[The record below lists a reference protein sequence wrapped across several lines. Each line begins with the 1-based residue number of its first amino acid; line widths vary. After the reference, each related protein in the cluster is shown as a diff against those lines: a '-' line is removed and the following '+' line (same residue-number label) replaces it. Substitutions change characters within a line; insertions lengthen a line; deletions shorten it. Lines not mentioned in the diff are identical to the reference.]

1 MKNAFLQIP
10 RPLQKQILL
19 RALGA
24 VLGLFLFILFLIIY
38 KDWRFWIPCVILSVM
53 CLASAGTLFYRC
65 VFGKYVVV
73 EGVCTDIDKTL
84 IRRRIKA
91 IYIRNDSF
99 LIKIVNAKRI
109 KNLSIGDIVTVY
121 VADNSAV
128 YDVDG
133 MKVICYYLA
142 MTKGERTHEDRTDLR
157 EAQRNP

>member
-1 MKNAFLQIP
+1 MKEQFQALP
-10 RPLQKQILL
+10 KPLQKQILI
-19 RALGA
+19 RIAGA
-24 VLGLFLFILFLIIY
+24 ILGLFLFILVLIFY

-91 IYIRNDSF
+91 IYIRNDNFS
-99 LIKIVNAKRI
+99 IKIVNAKRI

-157 EAQRNP
+157 KAK

>member
-1 MKNAFLQIP
+1 MKEQFLSIP
-10 RPLQKQILL
+10 KPLQKQVLIRLV
-19 RALGA
+19 GS
-24 VLGLFLFILFLIIY
+24 VLGLFMFILVLIFY

-91 IYIRNDSF
+91 IYIRNDNFS
-99 LIKIVNAKRI
+99 IKIVNAKRI

-133 MKVICYYLA
+133 VKVICYYLA

-157 EAQRNP
+157 EAQ

>member
-1 MKNAFLQIP
+1 MKEQFKCIP
-10 RPLQKQILL
+10 KPLQKQILI
-19 RALGA
+19 RIAGA
-24 VLGLFLFILFLIIY
+24 ILGLFLFILVLIFY
-38 KDWRFWIPCVILSVM
+38 KDWRFWIPCIILSVM
-53 CLASAGTLFYRC
+53 CLVSAGTLFYRC

-91 IYIRNDSF
+91 IYIRNDNFS
-99 LIKIVNAKRI
+99 IKIVNAKRI

-128 YDVDG
+128 YDVEG
-133 MKVICYYLA
+133 TKVVCYYLA

-157 EAQRNP
+157 EAR

>member
-1 MKNAFLQIP
+1 MKEQFLTIP
-10 RPLQKQILL
+10 KPLQKQVLL
-19 RALGA
+19 RLAGG
-24 VLGLFLFILFLIIY
+24 VLGLILFILILIFY

-133 MKVICYYLA
+133 TKVICYYLA

-157 EAQRNP
+157 EAR

>member
-1 MKNAFLQIP
+1 MKEQFQALP
-10 RPLQKQILL
+10 KPLQKQILI
-19 RALGA
+19 RIAGA
-24 VLGLFLFILFLIIY
+24 ILGLFLFILVLIFY

-91 IYIRNDSF
+91 IYIRNDNFS
-99 LIKIVNAKRI
+99 IKIVNAKRI

-157 EAQRNP
+157 ETQRNP

>member
-1 MKNAFLQIP
+1 MKEQFKCIPKPLQLQILI
-10 RPLQKQILL
+10 RI
-19 RALGA
+19 AGA
-24 VLGLFLFILFLIIY
+24 ILGLFLFILVLIFY

-91 IYIRNDSF
+91 IYIRNDNFS
-99 LIKIVNAKRI
+99 IKIVNAKRI

-142 MTKGERTHEDRTDLR
+142 MTKGERTHEGRRDLR
-157 EAQRNP
+157 ET

>member
-1 MKNAFLQIP
+1 MKEQFQALP
-10 RPLQKQILL
+10 KPLQKQILI
-19 RALGA
+19 RIAGA
-24 VLGLFLFILFLIIY
+24 ILGLFLFILVLIFY

-91 IYIRNDSF
+91 IYIRNDNFS
-99 LIKIVNAKRI
+99 IKIVNAKRI

-157 EAQRNP
+157 EAR

>member
-1 MKNAFLQIP
+1 MKEQFKCIP
-10 RPLQKQILL
+10 KPLQKQILI
-19 RALGA
+19 RIAGA
-24 VLGLFLFILFLIIY
+24 ILGLFLFILVLIFY

-53 CLASAGTLFYRC
+53 CLSSAGTLFYRC

-91 IYIRNDSF
+91 IYIRNDNFS
-99 LIKIVNAKRI
+99 IKIVNAKRI

-133 MKVICYYLA
+133 TKVICYYLA

-157 EAQRNP
+157 EAR

>member
-1 MKNAFLQIP
+1 MKEQFKCIP
-10 RPLQKQILL
+10 KPLQKQILI
-19 RALGA
+19 RIAGA
-24 VLGLFLFILFLIIY
+24 VLGLFLFILLLIFY

-91 IYIRNDSF
+91 IYIRNDNFS
-99 LIKIVNAKRI
+99 IKIVNAKRI
-109 KNLSIGDIVTVY
+109 NNLSIGDIVTVY

-157 EAQRNP
+157 EAR

>member
-1 MKNAFLQIP
+1 MKEQFKCIP
-10 RPLQKQILL
+10 KPLQKQILI
-19 RALGA
+19 RIAGA
-24 VLGLFLFILFLIIY
+24 ILGLFLFILVLIFY

-84 IRRRIKA
+84 IRRRVKA
-91 IYIRNDSF
+91 IYIRNDNFS
-99 LIKIVNAKRI
+99 IKIVNAKRI

-157 EAQRNP
+157 EAR

>member
-1 MKNAFLQIP
+1 MKEQFKCIP
-10 RPLQKQILL
+10 KLLQKQILI
-19 RALGA
+19 RIAGA
-24 VLGLFLFILFLIIY
+24 ILGLFLFILVLIFY

-91 IYIRNDSF
+91 IYIRNDNFS
-99 LIKIVNAKRI
+99 IKIVNAKRI

-157 EAQRNP
+157 EAR

>member
-1 MKNAFLQIP
+1 MKEQFQALP
-10 RPLQKQILL
+10 KPLKKQILI
-19 RALGA
+19 RIAGA
-24 VLGLFLFILFLIIY
+24 ILGLFLFILVLIFY

-91 IYIRNDSF
+91 IYIRNDNFS
-99 LIKIVNAKRI
+99 IKIVNAKRI

-133 MKVICYYLA
+133 VKVICYYLA
-142 MTKGERTHEDRTDLR
+142 MTKGERMHEDRTDIR
-157 EAQRNP
+157 EAE

>member
-1 MKNAFLQIP
+1 MNEQFLSIP
-10 RPLQKQILL
+10 KPLQKQVLIRLV
-19 RALGA
+19 GS
-24 VLGLFLFILFLIIY
+24 VLGLFMFILVLIFY

-91 IYIRNDSF
+91 IYIRNDNFS
-99 LIKIVNAKRI
+99 IKIVNAKRI

-133 MKVICYYLA
+133 VKVICYYLA

-157 EAQRNP
+157 EAQ

>member
-1 MKNAFLQIP
+1 MKEQFKYIP
-10 RPLQKQILL
+10 KPLQKQILI
-19 RALGA
+19 RIAGA
-24 VLGLFLFILFLIIY
+24 ILGLFLFILVLIFY

-91 IYIRNDSF
+91 IYIRNDNFS
-99 LIKIVNAKRI
+99 IKIVNAKRI

-157 EAQRNP
+157 EAR

>member
-1 MKNAFLQIP
+1 MKEQFKCIP
-10 RPLQKQILL
+10 KPLQKQILI
-19 RALGA
+19 RIAGA
-24 VLGLFLFILFLIIY
+24 VLGLFLFILLLIFY

-91 IYIRNDSF
+91 VYIRNDSF
-99 LIKIVNAKRI
+99 SIKIVNAKRI

-157 EAQRNP
+157 EAR

>member
-1 MKNAFLQIP
+1 MKEQFKCIP
-10 RPLQKQILL
+10 KPLQKQILI
-19 RALGA
+19 RIAGA
-24 VLGLFLFILFLIIY
+24 VLGLFLFILLLIFY

-157 EAQRNP
+157 EAR

>member
-1 MKNAFLQIP
+1 MKEQFQALP
-10 RPLQKQILL
+10 KPLQKQILI
-19 RALGA
+19 RIAGA
-24 VLGLFLFILFLIIY
+24 ILGLFLFILVLIFY

-65 VFGKYVVV
+65 IFGKYVVV

-91 IYIRNDSF
+91 IYIRNDNFS
-99 LIKIVNAKRI
+99 IKIVNAKRI

-157 EAQRNP
+157 EAR

>member
-1 MKNAFLQIP
+1 MKEQFKCIP
-10 RPLQKQILL
+10 KPLQKQILI
-19 RALGA
+19 RIAGA
-24 VLGLFLFILFLIIY
+24 ILGLFLFILVLIFY

-91 IYIRNDSF
+91 IYIRNDNFS
-99 LIKIVNAKRI
+99 IKIVNAKRI

-142 MTKGERTHEDRTDLR
+142 MTKGERIHEDGTDLR
-157 EAQRNP
+157 EAR

>member
-1 MKNAFLQIP
+1 MKEQFLSIP
-10 RPLQKQILL
+10 KPLQKQVLIRLV
-19 RALGA
+19 GS
-24 VLGLFLFILFLIIY
+24 VLGLFMFILVLIFY

-91 IYIRNDSF
+91 IYIRNDNFS
-99 LIKIVNAKRI
+99 IKIVNAKRI

-133 MKVICYYLA
+133 VKVICYYLA

-157 EAQRNP
+157 VAQ